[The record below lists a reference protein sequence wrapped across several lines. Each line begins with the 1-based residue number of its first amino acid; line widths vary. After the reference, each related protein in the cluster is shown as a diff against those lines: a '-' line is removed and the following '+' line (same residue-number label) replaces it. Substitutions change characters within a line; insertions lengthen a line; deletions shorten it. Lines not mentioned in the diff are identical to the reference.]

1 LAKVKQLEQDGGV
14 VNARGSGLYTAD
26 S

>member
-14 VNARGSGLYTAD
+14 VNVRGSGLYMAD